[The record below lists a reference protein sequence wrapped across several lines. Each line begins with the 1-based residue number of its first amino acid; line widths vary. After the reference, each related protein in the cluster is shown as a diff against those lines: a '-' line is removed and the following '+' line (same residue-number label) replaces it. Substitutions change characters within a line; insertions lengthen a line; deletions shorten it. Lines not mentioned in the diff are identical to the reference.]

1 MSITLHAYQYSVYA
15 WIVKIVLNEKEL
27 PYEYV
32 EINPFAQGVPD
43 DYLKLHPF
51 RRVPVLVHDDFT
63 IYETTAITGYIAE
76 MFPGRAAQIVAV
88 IDAYGYW
95 PMVRQ
100 VFSHRVFAPRL
111 GRAVDEAEIQAGVK
125 ASRRTLAALEELAA
139 DDLFLT
145 GPDLTLAD
153 LHLAPMMSYSHA
165 APEGRMVLRDHPK
178 LPAWWQMIRHRESF
192 IVTNPGVP
200 DI

>member
-1 MSITLHAYQYSVYA
+1 M
-15 WIVKIVLNEKEL
+15 
-27 PYEYV
+27 
-32 EINPFAQGVPD
+32 EINPFARGVPD